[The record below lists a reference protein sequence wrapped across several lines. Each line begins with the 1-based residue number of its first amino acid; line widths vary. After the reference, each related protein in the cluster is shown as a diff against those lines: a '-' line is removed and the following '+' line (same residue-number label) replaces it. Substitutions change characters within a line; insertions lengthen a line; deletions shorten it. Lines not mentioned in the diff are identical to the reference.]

1 MDDISPEILINP
13 RLRGVHEQ
21 YYRAQWFVQNALV
34 ASDLATR
41 FRLLI
46 TAIYP
51 ARAIVELM
59 LEAAEQQ
66 ELKPFLDPDSKKSRK
81 SFEETLV
88 PVLPYYHLIE
98 KIRICRL
105 SEILGSCPLLVI
117 VEREISCAADVHP
130 GGRSRACSTRQAA
143 TPV

>member
-1 MDDISPEILINP
+1 MDWETLD
-13 RLRGVHEQ
+13 
-21 YYRAQWFVQNALV
+21 FK
-34 ASDLATR
+34 
-41 FRLLI
+41 
-46 TAIYP
+46 
-51 ARAIVELM
+51 
-59 LEAAEQQ
+59 

-117 VEREISCAADVHP
+117 YHSGISWHP
-130 GGRSRACSTRQAA
+130 AW
-143 TPV
+143 